1 MRSFATFQAE
11 SPYAGALTEGLRALR
26 FRRDLKQFSA
36 AEEMAAEVAADQASS
51 APPADAQPP
60 PPPTPDAA
68 KYERGHWFYRLT
80 FPSRKGST
88 TRWFPSSCYSDSE
101 LEDMA
106 PLRAQ
111 WNANLH
117 LQDLPHSAVAAVVA
131 AVAGLSVESTL
142 NTHLLRCAF
151 RDASTR
157 VAPNGAS
164 ALPRQSL
171 VDC

>member
-1 MRSFATFQAE
+1 MRPFATFQAE
-11 SPYAGALTEGLRALR
+11 SPYTEALTEGLRALR

-36 AEEMAAEVAADQASS
+36 AEKMAAEVAADQASS
-51 APPADAQPP
+51 APPVDAQPP

-88 TRWFPSSCYSDSE
+88 TRWFPSSRYSDSE

-117 LQDLPHSAVAAVVA
+117 LQDLPHSAVA
-131 AVAGLSVESTL
+131 GLSVESTL

-151 RDASTR
+151 RDASAR

-164 ALPRQSL
+164 TLPRQSL